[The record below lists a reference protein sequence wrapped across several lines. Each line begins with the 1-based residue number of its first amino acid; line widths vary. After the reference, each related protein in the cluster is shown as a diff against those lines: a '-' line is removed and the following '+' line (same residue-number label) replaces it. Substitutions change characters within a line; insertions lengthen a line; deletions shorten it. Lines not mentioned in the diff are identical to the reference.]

1 MKTNDFRITTSAGQL
16 CTEKGVPLTN
26 FSIRAVRLCCDQ
38 EDQSQILALQI
49 TVHHLNRDVN
59 LLIDVH
65 AGSLTG
71 QILREI
77 PTCKLLQA
85 SRSAAIDAYIIALG
99 EKGAQISRPIYLYQ
113 HGLCRLGNGSW
124 IYVAG
129 DEVLGMPDGMEY
141 EFSKALLR
149 VHLAWDPTCSA
160 TNAVNALCQRLE
172 RIDGILMPIWAFTI
186 FSSLR
191 SSIAA
196 LNLTTLPTLAI
207 LGGQNLGKTT
217 LAQRYMLLYSDN
229 NRPGRCV
236 AQVDAHSTAAATI
249 EQVVKF
255 RDQVVLID
263 DMAKSAA
270 ASEEQARRNLIAELL
285 RFASNDVD
293 RVKMSPSK
301 RSETRFCQA
310 GVAFTGEFWLH
321 NPSDLSRM
329 IVVEIQEQMH
339 GGDPTER
346 TVAATVFRYLMLWLL
361 PRLDEE
367 LKQLRQALDGVAE
380 GDNIRLRKNRMVLL
394 WALRVFYD
402 FACDVGAVNKR
413 YAAQAISRAGEV
425 LDGLLDRQIRE
436 IERSKQKIPG
446 GNLSWYVLT
455 GYRKGLFH
463 VVDRKDLRSNADC
476 LVERDALCICGD
488 TLIWF
493 FRKQTPYRSLTKK
506 EMNRRLIEEGALS
519 RGREERSAGKRIKGR
534 RYLELSFSALEQ
546 AQRAYGL
553 HI

>member
-1 MKTNDFRITTSAGQL
+1 MKSNAFRITASKGVL
-16 CTEKGVPLTN
+16 YTEKGMPLAN
-26 FSIRAVRLCCDQ
+26 FSIRAVRLCYDHK
-38 EDQSQILALQI
+38 DQSQISALQV
-49 TVHHLNRDVN
+49 TLCHLNQEFN

-71 QILREI
+71 QILRTI
-77 PTCKLLQA
+77 PTCKILQA

-99 EKGAQISRPIYLYQ
+99 ENEARASRPLYLHQ
-113 HGLCRLGNGSW
+113 HGLCRLGNGRW

-141 EFSKALLR
+141 ELSKSMLQ
-149 VHLAWDPTCSA
+149 VHLAWDPTYSVISA
-160 TNAVNALCQRLE
+160 VTALCQRLE
-172 RIDGILMPIWAFTI
+172 KLDSLLMPIWAFTI

-217 LAQRYMLLYSDN
+217 VAQRYMLLYSDN
-229 NRPGRCV
+229 SRPGRCV

-249 EQVVKF
+249 DQVVKF

-293 RVKMSPSK
+293 RVKMNPSK
-301 RSETRFCQA
+301 QAEALFCQA

-329 IVVEIQEQMH
+329 IAVEIREQMH

-346 TVAATVFRYLMLWLL
+346 TVAATAFRYLILWLL

-367 LKQLRQALDGVAE
+367 LDQLRQALNGIAE

-394 WALRVFYD
+394 WALKVFYD
-402 FACDVGAVNKR
+402 FACHVGAVNSR
-413 YAAQAISRAGEV
+413 YADQAISRANHV
-425 LDGLLDRQIRE
+425 LNGLLDRQIRE
-436 IERSKQKIPG
+436 IELSRQNIPV
-446 GNLSWYVLT
+446 GNLSWYILSSY
-455 GYRKGLFH
+455 GKGLFH
-463 VVDRKDLRSNADC
+463 IVERNDLRSKADC
-476 LVERDALCICGD
+476 LVERDALCICSD
-488 TLIWF
+488 TLLRF
-493 FRKQTPYRSLTKK
+493 FGENTPYRSLTKR
-506 EMNRRLIEEGALS
+506 EMNRRLAEEGALS
-519 RGREERSAGKRIKGR
+519 RRKEDRSAGKRIKGR
-534 RYLELSFSALEQ
+534 RYLELNFSALNQ
-546 AQRAYGL
+546 AQRAYGP
-553 HI
+553 HT